1 MPALTDYHIF
11 ISHAWRYGQEYTR
24 LINLL
29 DNAPNFSYQNF
40 SAPKDKPLP
49 NLDSSDV
56 QTTTEIKMAIIR
68 KILPCSC
75 VLVISG
81 MYTMYS
87 RWMQYE
93 IDTARTKGKPI
104 IAIRPYGGMRMPSA
118 VSEAASV
125 TVGWNTDSIVSAIR
139 AYHL

>member
-1 MPALTDYHIF
+1 MPVLTNYHIF

-29 DNAPNFSYQNF
+29 NNAPNFLYQNF
-40 SAPKDKPLP
+40 SAPREKPLL
-49 NLDSSDV
+49 NLDATDV
-56 QTTTEIKMAIIR
+56 QTTIEIQRAITR
-68 KILPCSC
+68 KISPCCC

-81 MYTMYS
+81 MYAMYS

-93 IDTARTKGKPI
+93 IDTARRFGKPI

-118 VSEAASV
+118 VVDAASV

-139 AYHL
+139 SYHR